1 MEPVSN
7 AAFMKMKEEYEKT
20 LRKSSTE
27 NLRKKFPDRPWIR
40 EVQSAWVSK
49 KELLALLEDNNANG
63 LRIHYG
69 CHHESTH
76 KDPKA
81 DYRGLH
87 NVILVATIDSVN
99 PDNPTTENSV
109 DQLKEAKNPE
119 DANSITSTTSIS
131 GSYSG
136 NAGDL
141 VPLCPPQCS

>member
-1 MEPVSN
+1 MKPVSN

-27 NLRKKFPDRPWIR
+27 NLRKKFPARPWIQ
-40 EVQSAWVSK
+40 EAQSAWVSK

-81 DYRGLH
+81 DYLGLH

-109 DQLKEAKNPE
+109 DQLKDAGDAK
-119 DANSITSTTSIS
+119 DAGGVIFGGYAGT
-131 GSYSG
+131 
-136 NAGDL
+136 AGDL
-141 VPLCPPQCS
+141 LPLCPPEC

>member
-1 MEPVSN
+1 MEPVSK
-7 AAFMKMKEEYEKT
+7 ASFMKMKEEYENT

-27 NLRKKFPDRPWIR
+27 NLRKKFPERPWIQ

-69 CHHESTH
+69 CHHKSTH

-109 DQLKEAKNPE
+109 DQLK
-119 DANSITSTTSIS
+119 DA
-131 GSYSG
+131 GDAR
-136 NAGDL
+136 NAGDVIFSSYAGTVGDL
-141 VPLCPPQCS
+141 LPLCPPEC

>member
-7 AAFMKMKEEYEKT
+7 AAILKMKEEYEKT
-20 LRKSSTE
+20 FRKSSTK
-27 NLRKKFPDRPWIR
+27 NLRKKFPARPWIE

-63 LRIHYG
+63 LRIHFG

-76 KDPKA
+76 EDPKK
-81 DYRGLH
+81 DMLGLH
-87 NVILVATIDSVN
+87 TVILVETIDSAN

-109 DQLKEAKNPE
+109 DQLKDNVSKTE
-119 DANSITSTTSIS
+119 SVS

-136 NAGDL
+136 NGGD
-141 VPLCPPQCS
+141 SA